1 MMRYQIFIIVVFVC
15 FKLKAQND
23 GKRLPSLKIPRIDI
37 PEPNKNKGK
46 EETAPQ
52 YSLNKPFEPK
62 LFKVPPKKY
71 DPPKTDKE
79 MQMTGGGSDLDLG
92 KLYAEKMNDK
102 LKPQIKEGVLDPKAF
117 RKHQYFGDFTIDSET
132 ITLNYR
138 DFGEV
143 DGDQVQVWVNGK
155 NVTDYL
161 YLEGFRKKIII
172 YLTEGIN
179 HIEIEALNEGTFTPN
194 TGEFLFTDSQSKILM
209 GDKWGLA
216 TGFKAKFNITR
227 IVKNS
232 KTIEKK

>member
-1 MMRYQIFIIVVFVC
+1 MMRYQTFIILIFLC
-15 FKLKAQND
+15 FKLQAQHD

-37 PEPNKNKGK
+37 PEPNKNKGQ
-46 EETAPQ
+46 EEMAPQ

-71 DPPKTDKE
+71 DPPTINKE

-92 KLYAEKMNDK
+92 KQYAEKMNNK
-102 LKPQIKEGVLDPKAF
+102 LRTDIKEGVLDPKEF

-143 DGDQVQVWVNGK
+143 DADQIRVWVDGK
-155 NVTDYL
+155 IVAGYL
-161 YLEGFRKKIII
+161 ELEGFRKKIII
-172 YLTEGIN
+172 YLAEGIN
-179 HIEIEALNEGTFTPN
+179 HIEIEALNEGAFTPN
-194 TGEFLFTDSQSKILM
+194 TGEFLFTDNQSKIIM

-216 TGFKAKFNITR
+216 TGFKAKFNIIR
-227 IVKNS
+227 MAKND
-232 KTIEKK
+232 KAMDKK